1 MANDYLKVIELLKGI
16 ERVADQVL
24 QNKTEILELD
34 KRRQSTRLAIR
45 DLGKTEDRKAWITV
59 GSMLV
64 KLEKSKALELL
75 KKGTRFYLFCI
86 YFVVTF

>member
-1 MANDYLKVIELLKGI
+1 MAGEYRKVIELLKDT

-24 QNKTEILELD
+24 QNKTEIIELD

-45 DLGKTEDRKAWITV
+45 DLGKTDDRKAWITV

-64 KLEKSKALELL
+64 KLEKTKALELL
-75 KKGTRFYLFCI
+75 KKGTRFLFN
-86 YFVVTF
+86 